1 MSGFEIIGLI
11 SSIASIVEA
20 SIKIYKAAG
29 NATGL
34 PPSFRGVI
42 TRLPLI
48 QDSLNLASDGLDR
61 SVVADESYGNL
72 KSVLEACE
80 ARIVTLHDIFKT
92 VIPPAEAT
100 RTTKHWMMLKA
111 LSKSDEV
118 KDIMEGIMAD
128 MQILTVIHTI
138 KLATRA
144 QIWEIMTECREQDI
158 NWEASNTIIHN
169 SGSGRQWN
177 HSGNGNQNM
186 SSNGGIQVNGASHGS
201 TFNFSKR

>member
-1 MSGFEIIGLI
+1 MMSGFEIIGLI

-61 SVVADESYGNL
+61 SVVADESYENL

-100 RTTKHWMMLKA
+100 
-111 LSKSDEV
+111 
-118 KDIMEGIMAD
+118 
-128 MQILTVIHTI
+128 
-138 KLATRA
+138 
-144 QIWEIMTECREQDI
+144 
-158 NWEASNTIIHN
+158 
-169 SGSGRQWN
+169 
-177 HSGNGNQNM
+177 
-186 SSNGGIQVNGASHGS
+186 
-201 TFNFSKR
+201 